1 MGLWASRGAEDTAM
15 GLGTSQRVGGVLW
28 GWGRPYG
35 AGAVP
40 VGLGPSL
47 WGWAMPMGLGPSLW
61 GWAVPM
67 RLLPHGF
74 PPQDFGYIQ
83 TTATEVLR
91 SATHGEPET
100 TKAFSLLDLR
110 SVGLVRG
117 SGPTLT
123 PP

>member
-1 MGLWASRGAEDTAM
+1 MGLRTSREAEDIAM
-15 GLGTSQRVGGVLW
+15 GRGLSLW
-28 GWGRPYG
+28 GGSCPYGAGAVRMGLELSLWGGDCPYG

-40 VGLGPSL
+40 
-47 WGWAMPMGLGPSLW
+47 MG
-61 GWAVPM
+61 
-67 RLLPHGF
+67 LLPHGF
-74 PPQDFGYIQ
+74 PPQDFGYVQ

-117 SGPTLT
+117 SDPAAT

>member
-1 MGLWASRGAEDTAM
+1 MRLELSLWGGSCPYGAGAAYMGLELS
-15 GLGTSQRVGGVLW
+15 LW
-28 GWGRPYG
+28 GGGCPYG

-40 VGLGPSL
+40 MGRGLPV
-47 WGWAMPMGLGPSLW
+47 WGWSCPYGAG
-61 GWAVPM
+61 AVPM
-67 RLLPHGF
+67 GPLPHGF
-74 PPQDFGYIQ
+74 PPQDFGYVQ

-117 SGPTLT
+117 SDPAAT

>member
-1 MGLWASRGAEDTAM
+1 MGQGLPVWGWSCPYGAGAARMGLELS
-15 GLGTSQRVGGVLW
+15 LW
-28 GWGRPYG
+28 GGDCPYG

-40 VGLGPSL
+40 
-47 WGWAMPMGLGPSLW
+47 MG
-61 GWAVPM
+61 
-67 RLLPHGF
+67 LLPHGF
-74 PPQDFGYIQ
+74 PPQDFGYVQ

-117 SGPTLT
+117 SDPAAT

>member
-1 MGLWASRGAEDTAM
+1 MGLWASQGAEDTAM

-28 GWGRPYG
+28 GWGHPCG
-35 AGAVP
+35 AGAV
-40 VGLGPSL
+40 
-47 WGWAMPMGLGPSLW
+47 PMGLGPSLW

-123 PP
+123 PL

>member
-1 MGLWASRGAEDTAM
+1 MRLELSLWGGSCPYGAGAAYMGLELS
-15 GLGTSQRVGGVLW
+15 LW
-28 GWGRPYG
+28 GGGCPYG

-40 VGLGPSL
+40 MGRGLPV
-47 WGWAMPMGLGPSLW
+47 WGWSCPS
-61 GWAVPM
+61 
-67 RLLPHGF
+67 
-74 PPQDFGYIQ
+74 QDFGYVQ

-117 SGPTLT
+117 SDPAATL
-123 PP
+123 P

>member
-1 MGLWASRGAEDTAM
+1 M
-15 GLGTSQRVGGVLW
+15 GGVLW
-28 GWGRPYG
+28 GCGHPKGLRTLLWGWGHPKGLGVFCG
-35 AGAVP
+35 AGAV
-40 VGLGPSL
+40 
-47 WGWAMPMGLGPSLW
+47 PMGLGPSLW

>member
-1 MGLWASRGAEDTAM
+1 MGQGLPVWGWSCPYGAGAAPMELGLSLWGGGCLYGAGAVRMGLELS
-15 GLGTSQRVGGVLW
+15 LW
-28 GWGRPYG
+28 SWSCPYG

-40 VGLGPSL
+40 MGP
-47 WGWAMPMGLGPSLW
+47 
-61 GWAVPM
+61 
-67 RLLPHGF
+67 LPHGF
-74 PPQDFGYIQ
+74 PPQDFGYVQ

-117 SGPTLT
+117 SDPAAT